1 MWRCL
6 NAWPFWRDG
15 VEMGR
20 YCLHGRNGTGS
31 AAPEAAFAEAGV
43 SIELVDVPRDP
54 SAAEAAGLLKVNP
67 RGQVPALVLPDGTAI
82 AEGTAILLHIAD
94 AFPDAHLAP
103 GPGSFARAHHDRW
116 LSFLQANI
124 YEGELRHYYAGRYTD
139 DPDGAEAVR
148 RAAVA
153 YVRRHYQLLE
163 AAITPG
169 PYVFGAD
176 LTVLDLYIWNLVE
189 WTDRAWLAA
198 HCPKVNALADK
209 VASRPA
215 VAPLHARHF
224 ADGSA

>member
-1 MWRCL
+1 MSV
-6 NAWPFWRDG
+6 WPFLHDG
-15 VEMGR
+15 GEMAR

-43 SIELVDVPRDP
+43 AIDLVDVPQDAA
-54 SAAEAAGLLKVNP
+54 AAEAAGLLKVNP
-67 RGQVPALVLPDGTAI
+67 RGQVPALVLPDGSAI

-94 AFPDAHLAP
+94 AFPDARLAP
-103 GPGSFARAHHDRW
+103 RPGSFARAHHDRW

-124 YEGELRHYYAGRYTD
+124 YEGELRHYYAERYTD

-148 RAAVA
+148 SAAVA

-163 AAITPG
+163 AAIRPE

-176 LTVLDLYIWNLVE
+176 LTVLDLYIWNLAV
-189 WTDRAWLAA
+189 WMDRAWLAA
-198 HCPKVNALADK
+198 HCPKVNALANK
-209 VASRPA
+209 VASRSA

-224 ADGSA
+224 AD